1 MARAGRSYDSRRRR
15 KKVLKAAKGYFGG
28 RRKLYTVAK
37 HAVEKGMQ
45 YAFRD
50 RRARKREFRRLWIV
64 RINAAARLHDL
75 SYSRSMNGLKRAGV
89 ELDRSV
95 LAELAVHDPQAFADL
110 AALAKEHLDSPAN
123 A

>member
-1 MARAGRSYDSRRRR
+1 MARAGRSHDSRHRR

-45 YAFRD
+45 YAYRD
-50 RRARKREFRRLWIV
+50 RRVRKREFRRLWII
-64 RINAAARLHDL
+64 RINAAARLNGL
-75 SYSRSMNGLKRAGV
+75 TYSRFMNGLKLAEI

-95 LAELAVHDPQAFADL
+95 LAELAVNDPKAFAEL
-110 AALAKEHLDSPAN
+110 AELAKEHLDAPA
-123 A
+123 AA

>member
-1 MARAGRSYDSRRRR
+1 MSRAGRSYDSRRRR

-50 RRARKREFRRLWIV
+50 RRARKREFRRLWII
-64 RINAAARLHDL
+64 RINAAARQHDL
-75 SYSRSMNGLKRAGV
+75 SYSRFMNGLKQAGI

-95 LAELAVHDPQAFADL
+95 LADLAVNDPKAFADL
-110 AALAKEHLDSPAN
+110 AEVAREHVGTPN
-123 A
+123 AA

>member
-1 MARAGRSYDSRRRR
+1 MSRAGITVHSRKRH

-37 HAVEKGMQ
+37 SAVDKGRQ

-50 RRARKREFRRLWIV
+50 RRNKKRDFRGLWIL
-64 RINAAARLHDL
+64 RINAAAREHGL
-75 SYSRSMNGLKRAGV
+75 SYSKFIAGLKSAQV

-95 LAELAVHDPQAFADL
+95 LADLAVSDPKGFGEL
-110 AALAKEHLDSPAN
+110 VALAKERLALPRS
-123 A
+123 

>member
-1 MARAGRSYDSRRRR
+1 MPRAGRSHDSRKRR

-37 HAVEKGMQ
+37 HAVEKGLP
-45 YAFRD
+45 YAYRE
-50 RRARKREFRRLWIV
+50 RRNKKREFRRLWIV
-64 RINAAARLHDL
+64 RINAAARLNGL
-75 SYSRSMNGLKRAGV
+75 TYSRFINGLKLAGV

-95 LAELAVHDPQAFADL
+95 LSELAVTDPAAFTDL
-110 AALAKEHLDSPAN
+110 ANLAKENLDTTA

>member
-1 MARAGRSYDSRRRR
+1 MSRAGVTVQARRRH

-37 HAVEKGMQ
+37 SAVDKGRQ

-50 RRARKREFRRLWIV
+50 RRAKKRDFRSLWIV
-64 RINAAARLHDL
+64 RINAAAREHGL
-75 SYSRSMNGLKRAGV
+75 SYSKFIAGLKAGNV

-95 LAELAVHDPQAFADL
+95 LADLAVADPKGFGDL
-110 AALAKEHLDSPAN
+110 VALAKDRLA
-123 A
+123 AAKV